1 MPKTKSPLLYLLAIA
16 TAVSSGC
23 PGKPSPGGG
32 GARGTDSPAPKESNS
47 TPAEDN
53 KAPVAA
59 VGGDDASTAAVDP
72 VNSFTIAQRDAFVAK
87 MKALKCN
94 VEQNEQGDVI
104 SLIMGFT
111 KVSDDDLADL
121 DKLPKLEYIALDNT
135 NVTDAGLK
143 HLADLK
149 SLKILYLGSNS
160 LTAAGIK
167 HLSGLRGLQ
176 FLDLSDLPIGDDA
189 LPSLA
194 GMKKLEKLNLYDT
207 NVTLEGT
214 FGFAKALPDLEVT
227 APFGRLIGGR
237 RLTMSPGVEDAD
249 LARLKKLPTL
259 RELDLWECDQITDAG
274 LEHVKTLEQLT
285 ALELGFTKVTDDG
298 LGELQAMKN
307 LAKLDVRE
315 TNTTLAAA
323 LKLVAKVPKLHV
335 LADWGTT
342 EGAQKV
348 SLQPTATDEQ
358 IKQLKNLPGITQ
370 LNLWRCD
377 ELSPSAMADV
387 AKLGK
392 LQEINLGATNIG
404 DDGLAALGDLSQL
417 ERLVLANAPLTDAGL
432 ATIAKHGGLLDLDLG
447 STAITD
453 AGLKQLAALK
463 NLKHLSLAGTAVT
476 DDGIKQLAALKQL
489 ESLDL
494 SETRITGEGLAAL
507 KELPKLRK
515 LDLSLTLVGDEA
527 LATVSAMPAIE
538 QLELWG
544 TPITDADLE
553 HLHDAK
559 QLKQVGVFGTAVSEE
574 AVAAFRREVPGAD
587 LLRTIEEN
595 PSP

>member
-1 MPKTKSPLLYLLAIA
+1 MQHRTVSLVCLVLAVVL
-16 TAVSSGC
+16 TAGC

-32 GARGTDSPAPKESNS
+32 GSGETKAPPSDAGRS
-47 TPAEDN
+47 TQPTGD
-53 KAPVAA
+53 KTPVAA
-59 VGGDDASTAAVDP
+59 AIHDGSPTTDVDP
-72 VNSFTIAQRDAFVAK
+72 SNFLTVAERDAFVAK
-87 MKALKCN
+87 MKALRCN

-160 LTAAGIK
+160 LTNAGIK
-167 HLSGLRGLQ
+167 HLSGLTGLQ
-176 FLDLSDLPIGDDA
+176 FLDLSDLRIGDDA

-194 GMKKLEKLNLYDT
+194 GMTKLQKLNLYET
-207 NVTLEGT
+207 NVTLEAT
-214 FGFAKALPDLEVT
+214 FDFAKTLPDLELT
-227 APFGRLIGGR
+227 APFGRMVGGR

-249 LARLKKLPTL
+249 LAGLKKLSTL

-274 LEHVKTLEQLT
+274 MEHVKGLDQLT

-298 LGELQAMKN
+298 LGELAGMKN
-307 LAKLDVRE
+307 LAKLDLRE
-315 TNTTLAAA
+315 TDTSLAAA

-342 EGAQKV
+342 AGATKV
-348 SLQPTATDEQ
+348 NLQPTATDEQ
-358 IKQLKNLPGITQ
+358 IKQLKNLPEITQ

-377 ELSPSAMADV
+377 GLSEAAMADV
-387 AKLGK
+387 AKLAE
-392 LQEINLGATNIG
+392 LQSINLGATNIG
-404 DDGLAALGDLSQL
+404 DQGLAKLAGLPHLR
-417 ERLVLANAPLTDAGL
+417 RLVLANTPLTDAGL
-432 ATIAKHGGLLDLDLG
+432 ATIAGGKGWLELDLG

-453 AGLKQLAALK
+453 DGLKQLADLK
-463 NLKHLSLAGTAVT
+463 QLKRLSLTGTAVT
-476 DDGIKQLAALKQL
+476 DEGIEHLAALESL
-489 ESLDL
+489 EALDL
-494 SETRITGEGLAAL
+494 SQTRITGQGLAKL
-507 KELPKLRK
+507 TELPNLRE
-515 LDLSLTLVGDEA
+515 LDLSLTLVEDDA
-527 LATVSAMPAIE
+527 LAAVSEMPALE
-538 QLELWG
+538 RLELWG
-544 TPITDADLE
+544 TPITDAGLK

-559 QLKQVGVFGTAVSEE
+559 QLRQVGLFGTAVSEE
-574 AVAAFRREVPGAD
+574 AVAAFRREVPEAEV
-587 LLRTIEEN
+587 LRTIAEQ